1 MSNIAKCAC
10 ASGLDAA
17 SHVAVLLGLSLSC
30 FLLAG
35 FSQSASADD
44 ASDFYK
50 GKTFTIVV
58 GHEVGTGFD
67 IYSRTFARHL
77 GRHIPGHPN
86 VVVQNMNGASGLTAA
101 NWLYNIAPKD
111 GLVMA
116 TFVQSAP
123 FEPLYGNAAARFD
136 PAKSTWIGNLEES
149 VGVCGVSKASGI
161 TKFDDMLS
169 KETIM
174 AGTGATGPLGK
185 ASLAVKNL
193 LGARIK
199 LVTGYQGSASVKLAI
214 PRGEVAGICGL
225 PMSTITSFWKDDYD
239 SGNFRPIIQLSGR
252 PQPQLAGIPHVDDFA
267 KTEED
272 RQVLGLIFG
281 TLALGRLYVSTPNVP
296 KDRAQALRTAFMA
309 TARDPAFLDDAVKTQ
324 IDISATTGAEVEAF
338 IARISSSSPRVIE
351 RAKQAYRND

>member
-1 MSNIAKCAC
+1 MKIIIRSVTAAWRSVV
-10 ASGLDAA
+10 SG
-17 SHVAVLLGLSLSC
+17 VAVLACLMQ
-30 FLLAG
+30 A
-35 FSQSASADD
+35 APADEV
-44 ASDFYK
+44 ADFYK

-67 IYSRTFARHL
+67 IYSRVLARHL
-77 GRHIPGHPN
+77 GRHIPGNPN
-86 VVVQNMNGASGLTAA
+86 VVVQNMNGASGLTSA

-116 TFVQSAP
+116 TFVQSVP

-161 TKFDDMLS
+161 TRFGDMLTR
-169 KETIM
+169 ETVM
-174 AGTGATGPLGK
+174 AGTGSTGPLGK

-193 LGARIK
+193 LGAKIK

-214 PRGEVAGICGL
+214 QRGEVAGICGL
-225 PMSTITSFWKDDYD
+225 PMSTITSFWKDDYE
-239 SGNFRPIIQLSGR
+239 SGNFKPVIQLSGR
-252 PQPQLAGIPHVDDFA
+252 PQPQLRGIPHVDDFA
-267 KTEED
+267 KSDED

-281 TLALGRLYVSTPNVP
+281 TLALGRLYVSTPGVP
-296 KDRAQALRTAFMA
+296 RDRVEALRTAFTL
-309 TARDPAFLDDAVKTQ
+309 TAKDPAFLEDAAKTQ
-324 IDISATTGAEVEAF
+324 IDVSATTGGEVEAF
-338 IARISSSSPRVIE
+338 IARISSSSPRVID